1 MTIQKC
7 TNKAIRKIKH
17 KIQMYIQKNLLTKL
31 AYKNGGYRHG
41 KDTIQAAAGVSLP
54 VQEEKRISTN
64 FIR

>member
-1 MTIQKC
+1 
-7 TNKAIRKIKH
+7 
-17 KIQMYIQKNLLTKL
+17 MYIQKNLLTKL